1 MRYPLRINSILLG
14 LILLL
19 AGVAWYSIEQEKGA
33 QYTPLLTKLQPK
45 QINQIRIA
53 NHTGPEFTL
62 EQRGGTWIMIRPYQA
77 PGNSSRIQRLLEI
90 ATSTSASHFQA
101 PGDLSRFGLAAPKA
115 VLHLNQVRIGFGAT
129 HPMTQRR
136 YLHVADQVHLIKDRF
151 IHHLQARAEEFIN
164 PSPLPEGSQITVINT
179 PEWQLTFDPSGRPA
193 LTPPLPG
200 ISADDLNLKRDQW
213 RLARASRIV
222 PAPEDTSS
230 SKVRIQIK
238 DRQQP
243 ISFEISQSDKHT
255 LLIRRDLGLAYMF
268 PKDSRL
274 LSPPSNER

>member
-1 MRYPLRINSILLG
+1 MGHPLQINTILLG

-33 QYTPLLTKLQPK
+33 QRTPLTQLQPE
-45 QINQIRIA
+45 QINQIRIE

-62 EQRGGTWIMIRPYQA
+62 ERRSNTWMMTRPYQV

-90 ATSTSASHFQA
+90 ATSTSASRFQA
-101 PGDLSRFGLAAPKA
+101 PDNLGTFGLATPKA
-115 VLHLNQVRIGFGAT
+115 ILHLNQTRIGVGST

-136 YLHVADQVHLIKDRF
+136 YLHVSDQVHLIKDRF
-151 IHHLQARAEEFIN
+151 IHHLQARAEEFIS
-164 PSPLPEGSQITVINT
+164 PSLLPEGSRITAINT
-179 PEWQLTFDPSGRPA
+179 PEWQLTFDPNGKPA
-193 LTPPLPG
+193 LAPAIPE

-213 RLARASRIV
+213 HLARASRVV

-230 SKVRIQIK
+230 SKVRIQIN
-238 DRQQP
+238 DRQRS
-243 ISFEISQSDKHT
+243 ISFEISQSGKHT
-255 LLIRRDLGLAYMF
+255 MLIRRDLGLAYVL